1 MILSQLFGILNR
13 YDKGILFLFQNG
25 CVKMYQ
31 INIMIVEDEE
41 RLRKLIRKYLLLE
54 GYNVIEAA
62 DGREA
67 LELFET
73 ETVDLVV
80 LDVMMPY
87 KNGYEVARVIRQKS
101 QIPIIMLTAR
111 SEEEDKLQGFELG
124 IDDYLTKPFST
135 RELMARIK
143 ALLKRSNMTA
153 TSEKLA
159 FGELSIDTAAR
170 RIIVEGQDMTF
181 SPKEYDCLMYFVD
194 NPNQAL
200 SREQI
205 LNRVWGFDY
214 FGDDRT
220 VDTVIKRLRKKLGHE
235 GERIQTVRG
244 VGYRFEV

>member
-1 MILSQLFGILNR
+1 
-13 YDKGILFLFQNG
+13 
-25 CVKMYQ
+25 MYQ
-31 INIMIVEDEE
+31 VHILIVEDEE

-54 GYNVIEAA
+54 GYHVHEAEN
-62 DGREA
+62 GLEA
-67 LELFET
+67 LEIYDT
-73 ETVDLVV
+73 ETIDLVV

-87 KNGYEVARVIRQKS
+87 KNGFEVAKDIRKS
-101 QIPIIMLTAR
+101 SQVPIIMLTAR
-111 SEEEDKLQGFELG
+111 SEEEDKLQGFNLG
-124 IDDYLTKPFST
+124 IDDYVTKPFST

-143 ALLKRSNMTA
+143 ALLKRTNVTA
-153 TSEKLA
+153 TSEKIEIGLV
-159 FGELSIDTAAR
+159 SIDTGAR
-170 RIIVEGQDMTF
+170 RILLDGADITF

-220 VDTVIKRLRKKLGHE
+220 VDTVIKRLRKKLE
-235 GERIQTVRG
+235 GEGDRIQTVRG

>member
-1 MILSQLFGILNR
+1 
-13 YDKGILFLFQNG
+13 
-25 CVKMYQ
+25 MYQ
-31 INIMIVEDEE
+31 VHIMIVEDEE

-54 GYNVIEAA
+54 GYNVHEAA
-62 DGREA
+62 NGLDA
-67 LELFET
+67 LDIFET
-73 ETVDLVV
+73 ETIDLII
-80 LDVMMPY
+80 LDVMMPF
-87 KNGYEVARVIRQKS
+87 KNGYEVARDVRRSS

-124 IDDYLTKPFST
+124 IDDYMTKPFST

-143 ALLKRSNMTA
+143 ALLKRTNVTA
-153 TSEKLA
+153 TSDRIEI
-159 FGELSIDTAAR
+159 GNIIIDPGAR
-170 RIIVEGQDMTF
+170 RILLNNEEITF

-214 FGDDRT
+214 FGEDRT
-220 VDTVIKRLRKKLGHE
+220 VDTVIKRLRKKLE
-235 GERIQTVRG
+235 GEGNRIHTVRS

>member
-1 MILSQLFGILNR
+1 
-13 YDKGILFLFQNG
+13 
-25 CVKMYQ
+25 MYQ
-31 INIMIVEDEE
+31 VHILIVEDEE

-54 GYNVIEAA
+54 GYHVHEAA
-62 DGREA
+62 NGLEA
-67 LELFET
+67 LEIYDT
-73 ETVDLVV
+73 ETIDLVV

-87 KNGYEVARVIRQKS
+87 KNGFEVAKEIRRSS
-101 QIPIIMLTAR
+101 QVPIIMLTAR
-111 SEEEDKLQGFELG
+111 SEEEDKLQGFDLG
-124 IDDYLTKPFST
+124 IDDYVTKPFST

-143 ALLKRSNMTA
+143 ALLKRTNVTA
-153 TSEKLA
+153 TSEKIEIGLMN
-159 FGELSIDTAAR
+159 IDTGAR
-170 RIIVEGQDMTF
+170 RILVDGTDITF

-220 VDTVIKRLRKKLGHE
+220 VDTVIKRLRKKLEGE